1 MDIDHSARSIAQ
13 KYYRIKDPDY
23 YEYESMS
30 LIAFVIDLS
39 NIMR

>member
-23 YEYESMS
+23 YEYESM
-30 LIAFVIDLS
+30 L
-39 NIMR
+39 